1 MIEKSGRTK
10 LLQRAVGA
18 ALLLLTLSSTT
29 EANPLDVVLDPYP
42 VILAGFLNASYT
54 VSTGSLVING
64 KTKTIDQGTGQTSFS
79 NPFQVRATINSAGIA
94 SSGQLTIGT
103 GGTLMSSMSLL
114 QFGYDPLSGGALE
127 FLFGSPS
134 GSLVVDSTF
143 PDKPVDVIFRGLTFP
158 GSFTADWTSTNF
170 AAMAEI
176 KSDPPKATPEP
187 ATLLLMLTGVGG
199 AVARRYRRRPA
210 AV

>member
-1 MIEKSGRTK
+1 MIDTYGRTK
-10 LLQRAVGA
+10 LLHRVVGA
-18 ALLLLTLSSTT
+18 AMLLFTLSSNT

-64 KTKTIDQGTGQTSFS
+64 KTKTIDKGTGQTSFS
-79 NPFQVRATINSAGIA
+79 NPFQVRATISSAGIA
-94 SSGQLTIGT
+94 SGGQMTIGT
-103 GGTLMSSMSLL
+103 GGTLLSSLNLL
-114 QFGYDPLSGGALE
+114 QFGYDPLSGGAIE

-134 GSLVVDSTF
+134 GSLVMDSTF

-158 GSFTADWTSTNF
+158 GSWAADWTSTSF
-170 AAMAEI
+170 SAMAEI
-176 KSDPPKATPEP
+176 RSDPPVGTPEP
-187 ATLLLMLTGVGG
+187 ATLLLMLTGAGG
-199 AVARRYRRRPA
+199 ALVRRYRRRPS